1 MVRHAWRTR
10 CFAAATLL
18 GLLLL
23 PKRVLAQAGGAADRS
38 APELELEWVSP
49 PECDARQRTIAAV
62 ERLLGSSPGSVARG
76 PLSASATVTGTANG
90 DFHLLLIVQ
99 HGDEQLTRK
108 LEAPSC
114 VELSDAAALILAL
127 VLDPELLA
135 RGEPTPTPNEAREP
149 SSAAPPAP
157 EGNEAG
163 NEVALPAREARLS
176 VARAKP
182 ARVAARARLEPF
194 VELGPVASW
203 GVIPSPA
210 LGVSLSGGFDFRSWR
225 VSVTGAYFP
234 SRHAQ
239 AAGSAASAAFELRT
253 IGASLCY
260 SQRLTEGL
268 RLGPCLLSDFGSVAA
283 LGEGVDAPQGDTK
296 RWGSTGLAALLR
308 YASRRAF
315 ELGVQASLQLPWGR
329 PEYWLAGSRV
339 YDPSAVG
346 LGLRGFVGVRF

>member
-1 MVRHAWRTR
+1 MRHAWRTR

-23 PKRVLAQAGGAADRS
+23 PKRVLAQAGGAGNRS

-49 PECDARQRTIAAV
+49 PECDARQHTIAAV

-76 PLSASATVTGTANG
+76 PLFASATVTGTANG

-135 RGEPTPTPNEAREP
+135 RGEPTPPPNEARES

-157 EGNEAG
+157 ARDA
-163 NEVALPAREARLS
+163 VALPVREARPS
-176 VARAKP
+176 VARAKAAP
-182 ARVAARARLEPF
+182 VTARARLVPF

-315 ELGVQASLQLPWGR
+315 EVGVQASLQLPWGR
-329 PEYWLAGSRV
+329 PQYWLAGSRV
-339 YDPSAVG
+339 YDPAAVS